1 MKIIRYSKKYNN
13 IFNLKKDFFK
23 NNYLHL
29 QDRLKIN
36 RFYKKQKKRK
46 FCKNCERSISK
57 PFIKNFLIGYGICKH
72 CGHLNGEYQDTKKF
86 TEWLYSSSDG
96 KNYAKAYLDNFG
108 SRVKNIYLPKAEF
121 LKKVLKRKI
130 RILDIG
136 SGGGH
141 FLKALE
147 LKKIN
152 GVGLE
157 PNRILTE
164 LGNKKL
170 KKNKLLNIDL
180 DDSYEF
186 VTRQKN
192 FNTVSLIAVL
202 EHLEKPN
209 ELLKAFNKS
218 QAKYLYL
225 ALPLF
230 SLGIFLE
237 NNFTNVFPR
246 QLSGGHTHLCTEK
259 SISYLAKKNKLKIVG
274 EWWFGQDM
282 PDLYRSLLMSKN
294 ILDKKI
300 YQKELND
307 NLFKVIN
314 ELQHVL
320 DKNKICSQV
329 HIIFKKI

>member
-1 MKIIRYSKKYNN
+1 M
-13 IFNLKKDFFK
+13 
-23 NNYLHL
+23 
-29 QDRLKIN
+29 
-36 RFYKKQKKRK
+36 
-46 FCKNCERSISK
+46 
-57 PFIKNFLIGYGICKH
+57 
-72 CGHLNGEYQDTKKF
+72 
-86 TEWLYSSSDG
+86 
-96 KNYAKAYLDNFG
+96 
-108 SRVKNIYLPKAEF
+108 
-121 LKKVLKRKI
+121 
-130 RILDIG
+130 
-136 SGGGH
+136 
-141 FLKALE
+141 
-147 LKKIN
+147 
-152 GVGLE
+152 
-157 PNRILTE
+157 
-164 LGNKKL
+164 
-170 KKNKLLNIDL
+170 
-180 DDSYEF
+180 
-186 VTRQKN
+186 
-192 FNTVSLIAVL
+192 
-202 EHLEKPN
+202 
-209 ELLKAFNKS
+209 
-218 QAKYLYL
+218 YL

-246 QLSGGHTHLCTEK
+246 QLSGGHTHLYTEK